1 MIKTGGN
8 MRKAIKKSPKRKH
21 TLTEV
26 ESTVLQLTD
35 SQRQLLRIIATG
47 TIIEEPSLLAGCPD
61 FQR

>member
-1 MIKTGGN
+1 